1 MAIAKSTRSAPRLAR
16 ARARGRSE
24 TDRHRS
30 HAKKSPS
37 RVRGKP
43 PAEQERDLFALCIHL
58 RAIFDAIDGLD
69 EVRTAVGKRTNSES
83 SPSQVTRKS

>member
-1 MAIAKSTRSAPRLAR
+1 MAIGKSTRSAPRFAR
-16 ARARGRSE
+16 ARARGWSE

-30 HAKKSPS
+30 RAKKSPS

-43 PAEQERDLFALCIHL
+43 PAEQERDLFALCVHL
-58 RAIFDAIDGLD
+58 RAIFDAIESLD
-69 EVRTAVGKRTNSES
+69 EARTAVGKRTNSEG

>member
-30 HAKKSPS
+30 RAKKSPS
-37 RVRGKP
+37 RVRSKP
-43 PAEQERDLFALCIHL
+43 PVKRLGDLFALCIHL
-58 RAIFDAIDGLD
+58 RTIFDAIDNLD
-69 EVRTAVGKRTNSES
+69 NARRAVGEGKSSEAHE
-83 SPSQVTRKS
+83 